1 MQLLNKNRE
10 DIKQAFFMSVWWKSH
25 PCFHLLLDCFYQCY
39 QWEYLWLQKHLIYEV
54 FTVWRQEKHFSF
66 AVGSGFFH
74 FAIRNI
80 SHVIIIYL
88 WAIYLLLK
96 HLLCVLFITIIIV
109 ALSIDG
115 VNIGRMYTIFR
126 FPSHVAT
133 LTTLKEIPYY
143 LLDPSALGWNDP

>member
-1 MQLLNKNRE
+1 ME
-10 DIKQAFFMSVWWKSH
+10 AGFSI
-25 PCFHLLLDCFYQCY
+25 
-39 QWEYLWLQKHLIYEV
+39 LQFGILAMLSLSIYER
-54 FTVWRQEKHFSF
+54 FIYYW
-66 AVGSGFFH
+66 
-74 FAIRNI
+74 NI
-80 SHVIIIYL
+80 CYV
-88 WAIYLLLK
+88 
-96 HLLCVLFITIIIV
+96 CFFITIIIV